1 MYIPTDLVPENDI
14 TIIPKKIYNI
24 IKELLDIEISFYDN
38 NKQFYNLLKYVKK
51 NILNNISKRTFW
63 QKNVLSRK
71 SCEHVFG
78 ENSKRFKQ
86 ICGARIDIKCE
97 DNKYLCSQHVGIKHI
112 PKQIVSE
119 KNQCHG
125 TTKYKRRCK
134 KNGINNGYCKYHVKD
149 RNFDELQKEN
159 KNLITEKNTKNSV
172 KIESSYNIIDKFKN
186 NKKIL
191 KKVYKN
197 KKKQTN
203 VELLDFEKRKNNR
216 FNINILIKNKKT
228 PKYRFYKN
236 YINNLKN
243 NINKYIKSIFN
254 IEDKPI
260 NIFIL
265 FYKTTQNRNES
276 S

>member
-14 TIIPKKIYNI
+14 TIMPKKIYNI

-119 KNQCHG
+119 EKQCHG

-134 KNGINNGYCKYHVKD
+134 KKGINNGYCKYHVKD
-149 RNFDELQKEN
+149 RKIDELQKKN
-159 KNLITEKNTKNSV
+159 KDLITENTKKSV

-186 NKKIL
+186 KKIL

-197 KKKQTN
+197 KKQTN
-203 VELLDFEKRKNNR
+203 FELLDFEKRKNN

-243 NINKYIKSIFN
+243 NIKSIFN

-260 NIFIL
+260 KIFIL

>member
-14 TIIPKKIYNI
+14 TIIPKKIYEI

-63 QKNVLSRK
+63 QKNVLSRR

-119 KNQCHG
+119 EKQCHG

-134 KNGINNGYCKYHVKD
+134 KKGINNGYCKFHVKD
-149 RNFDELQKEN
+149 KKIDELQKKN
-159 KNLITEKNTKNSV
+159 INLIAEKNTKNYE
-172 KIESSYNIIDKFKN
+172 KIESSYNIINKFKN

-203 VELLDFEKRKNNR
+203 AELLEFSKIKNNN
-216 FNINILIKNKKT
+216 FNINILIKNKKIQ
-228 PKYRFYKN
+228 KYKFYKN

-243 NINKYIKSIFN
+243 NINS
-254 IEDKPI
+254 
-260 NIFIL
+260 IL
-265 FYKTTQNRNES
+265 FYKTIQNRNES